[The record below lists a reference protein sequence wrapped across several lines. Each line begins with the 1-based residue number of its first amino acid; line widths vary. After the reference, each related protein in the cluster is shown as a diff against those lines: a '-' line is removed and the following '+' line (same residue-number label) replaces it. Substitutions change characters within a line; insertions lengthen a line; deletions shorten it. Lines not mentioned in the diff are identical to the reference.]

1 MKKIGTLT
9 FHRAQ
14 NYGSILQ
21 TYALQK
27 FVCNIAADKK
37 KEIDYKVVDIRP
49 ETQKDLYSIYKK
61 GLSVSNCIK
70 NITAFRYYKKLKLK
84 RERFD
89 EFMKN
94 NIHLTDFYDNKEE
107 LVKADLKMDYYI
119 TGSDQI
125 WNVRSRDFEDY
136 YYLDFVKDAKKI
148 SYAASFGPLK
158 IDFSKYDAGKY
169 AKLLSEYSYISTR
182 EKGSAENVVKL
193 IGKEPEIHVDPT
205 FLLDKEE
212 WKKIES
218 ASNYKDGK
226 YILLYCLEPS
236 KEQLRMVKLISKK
249 LKLPVVIT
257 KYNNKN
263 DIMNSFVKKYE
274 TGPAD
279 FLALIDNAALVLTSS
294 FHGTAFSLIYRKKF
308 YVFNG
313 KTDNRISDILNKTNL
328 LERSLETLNDVEKV
342 DLEDVD
348 FEMTEQFLNEQR
360 EKSYN
365 YLSKALDL

>member
-1 MKKIGTLT
+1 MKKVGTLT

-21 TYALQK
+21 TYALQT
-27 FVCNIAADKK
+27 FVNKIA
-37 KEIDYKVVDIRP
+37 KEKNEEIEYKVVDVRP

-61 GLSVSNCIK
+61 GLSTSNIIK
-70 NITAFRYYKKLKLK
+70 NINAFFYYKKLKEKNEKFDKFLK
-84 RERFD
+84 E
-89 EFMKN
+89 
-94 NIHLTDFYDNKEE
+94 NINLTDFYDNREE
-107 LVKADLKMDYYI
+107 LVNANIKMDYFI

-158 IDFSKYDAGKY
+158 IDWSKYNADKY
-169 AKLLSEYSYISTR
+169 SALLNEYSFISTR
-182 EKGSAENVVKL
+182 EKGSAENVIKL
-193 IGKEPEIHVDPT
+193 TGREPEIHVDPT
-205 FLLDKEE
+205 FLLNKEE
-212 WKKIES
+212 WKS
-218 ASNYKDGK
+218 VQSDANYKNGK

-236 KEQLRMVKLISKK
+236 KTQLKMVKMISKK
-249 LKLPVVIT
+249 TKLPVVIT

-263 DIMNSFVKKYE
+263 DIFNSFVKKYE

-279 FLALIDNAALVLTSS
+279 FLSLIDNAALVLTSS

-328 LERSLETLNDVEKV
+328 LDRSIECVCDIEKV
-342 DLEDVD
+342 NLEDVD
-348 FEMTEQFLNEQR
+348 FEKTEEFLSEQKQ
-360 EKSYN
+360 KSYD
-365 YLSKALDL
+365 YLSKALD